1 MLSSHRTVAL
11 ATEFPGAE
19 KMAMTRM
26 MAVFPWQ
33 CLGPAST
40 RTVLLS
46 GRTST
51 ERFRLITAGGR
62 EEGRGADC

>member
-1 MLSSHRTVAL
+1 MGSHRTIAL
-11 ATEFPGAE
+11 AIEFPGAE
-19 KMAMTRM
+19 NTAMTRV

-33 CLGPAST
+33 CLSLGST

-62 EEGRGADC
+62 EEDRGVC